1 MNLFK
6 LTIFQRESETL
17 KQNNRKRIQ
26 TIQIPDSIYLPEFNF
41 QLPLAYDGPK
51 GEDGLRK
58 YYTPEHFFLA
68 AVSGCFFTTFS
79 VVSSN
84 SKLKYKTLKINA
96 EGCMDTS
103 TGIKIMEKIENKITL
118 IIPSTEKK
126 KKALKVLKLTEKACP
141 LSNSVKT
148 KIENTYNIVVE

>member
-1 MNLFK
+1 VNIFK

-17 KQNNRKRIQ
+17 KENNRKRVQ
-26 TIQIPDSIYLPEFNF
+26 TIQIPDSTHLSEIDF

-51 GEDGLRK
+51 GEDELRK
-58 YYTPEHFFLA
+58 YYTPEHFFIA

-84 SKLKYKTLKINA
+84 SNLKYKTLKISA
-96 EGCMDTS
+96 EGYIDTS
-103 TGIKIMEKIENKITL
+103 TGIKIMEKIENNITL

-126 KKALKVLKLTEKACP
+126 KKALKVLELTEKACP
-141 LSNSVKT
+141 LANSVKT
-148 KIENTYNIVVE
+148 KIENTYNILVE

>member
-1 MNLFK
+1 VNIFK

-26 TIQIPDSIYLPEFNF
+26 TIQIPDSINLPEFDF

-96 EGCMDTS
+96 EGCMDAS

-118 IIPSTEKK
+118 IISSTEKK

-141 LSNSVKT
+141 LANSVKT

>member
-1 MNLFK
+1 MDVFK

-17 KQNNRKRIQ
+17 KENNRKRIQ
-26 TIQIPDSIYLPEFNF
+26 TILIPDSIDLPEFDF
-41 QLPLAYDGPK
+41 QLPLTYDGPK

-58 YYTPEHFFLA
+58 YYTPEHFFIA

-84 SKLKYKTLKINA
+84 SNLKYKTLKISA
-96 EGCMDTS
+96 EGVIDTS

-126 KKALKVLKLTEKACP
+126 KKALKVLELTEKACP
-141 LSNSVKT
+141 LANSVKT
-148 KIENTYNIVVE
+148 KIENMYNIVVE

>member
-1 MNLFK
+1 MDIFK

-17 KQNNRKRIQ
+17 KENNRKRVQ
-26 TIQIPDSIYLPEFNF
+26 TIQIPDSTHLSEIDF

-58 YYTPEHFFLA
+58 HYTPEHFFIA

-84 SKLKYKTLKINA
+84 SNLKYKTLKISA
-96 EGCMDTS
+96 EGYIDTS

-118 IIPSTEKK
+118 IIPSTETK
-126 KKALKVLKLTEKACP
+126 KKALKVLELTEKVCP
-141 LSNSVKT
+141 LANSVKT
-148 KIENTYNIVVE
+148 MIENRYNIFVE

>member
-1 MNLFK
+1 VNIFK

-26 TIQIPDSIYLPEFNF
+26 TIQIPDSINLPEFDF

-118 IIPSTEKK
+118 IISSTEKK

-141 LSNSVKT
+141 LANSVKT

>member
-1 MNLFK
+1 MNIFK

-17 KQNNRKRIQ
+17 KKNNRKRIQ
-26 TIQIPDSIYLPEFNF
+26 TIRIPDSTSLSEYDF
-41 QLPLAYDGPK
+41 QQPVAYDGPK

-84 SKLKYKTLKINA
+84 SNLKYKTLKINA
-96 EGCMDTS
+96 EGCIDTS

-126 KKALKVLKLTEKACP
+126 KKALKILELTEKACP
-141 LSNSVKT
+141 LANSVKT

>member
-1 MNLFK
+1 MDKFK

-17 KQNNRKRIQ
+17 KENNRKRVQ
-26 TIQIPDSIYLPEFNF
+26 TIQIPDSTHLSEIDF

-58 YYTPEHFFLA
+58 YYTPEHFFIA

-84 SKLKYKTLKINA
+84 SNLKYKTLKISA
-96 EGCMDTS
+96 EGY
-103 TGIKIMEKIENKITL
+103 
-118 IIPSTEKK
+118 TETK
-126 KKALKVLKLTEKACP
+126 KKALKILELTEKACP
-141 LSNSVKT
+141 LANSVKT
-148 KIENTYNIVVE
+148 KIENTYNILVE

>member
-1 MNLFK
+1 VNIFK

-26 TIQIPDSIYLPEFNF
+26 TIQIPDSIYLPEFDF

-118 IIPSTEKK
+118 IISSTEKK

-141 LSNSVKT
+141 LANSVKT

>member
-1 MNLFK
+1 MDIFK
-6 LTIFQRESETL
+6 LTIFQQESETL
-17 KQNNRKRIQ
+17 KENNRKRIQ
-26 TIQIPDSIYLPEFNF
+26 TIQIPDSTYISEIDY
-41 QLPLAYDGPK
+41 QLPIGYDGPK

-58 YYTPEHFFLA
+58 YYTPEHFFIA

-84 SKLKYKTLKINA
+84 SNLKYKTLKINA
-96 EGCMDTS
+96 EGVIDTS

-141 LSNSVKT
+141 LANSVKT
-148 KIENTYNIVVE
+148 KIENIYIIVVE

>member
-1 MNLFK
+1 VNLFK

-26 TIQIPDSIYLPEFNF
+26 TIQIPDSIYLPEFDF

-126 KKALKVLKLTEKACP
+126 KKALKVLELTEKACP
-141 LSNSVKT
+141 IANSVKT
-148 KIENTYNIVVE
+148 KIENTYIIVVE

>member
-1 MNLFK
+1 VDKFK

-17 KQNNRKRIQ
+17 KENNRKRVQ
-26 TIQIPDSIYLPEFNF
+26 TIQIPDSTHLSEIDF

-58 YYTPEHFFLA
+58 YYTPEHFFIA

-84 SKLKYKTLKINA
+84 SNLKYKTLKISA
-96 EGCMDTS
+96 EGY
-103 TGIKIMEKIENKITL
+103 
-118 IIPSTEKK
+118 TETK
-126 KKALKVLKLTEKACP
+126 KKALKILELTEKACP
-141 LSNSVKT
+141 LANSVKT
-148 KIENTYNIVVE
+148 KIENTYNILVE

>member
-1 MNLFK
+1 VNIFK

-26 TIQIPDSIYLPEFNF
+26 TIQIPDSITLPEFDF
-41 QLPLAYDGPK
+41 QLPLTYDGPK

-118 IIPSTEKK
+118 IISSTEKK
-126 KKALKVLKLTEKACP
+126 EKALKVLKLTEKACP
-141 LSNSVKT
+141 LANSVKT

>member
-1 MNLFK
+1 MDIFN

-17 KQNNRKRIQ
+17 KESNRKRVQ
-26 TIQIPDSIYLPEFNF
+26 TIQIPDSPHLSKIDF
-41 QLPLAYDGPK
+41 QLPIAYDGPK

-58 YYTPEHFFLA
+58 DYTPEHLFIA

-84 SKLKYKTLKINA
+84 SNLKYKTLKINA
-96 EGCMDTS
+96 KGYIDTS
-103 TGIKIMEKIENKITL
+103 TGIKMMEKIENKITL

-126 KKALKVLKLTEKACP
+126 TKALKVLELTEKACP
-141 LSNSVKT
+141 LANSVKT
-148 KIENTYNIVVE
+148 KIDNTYNIFVE